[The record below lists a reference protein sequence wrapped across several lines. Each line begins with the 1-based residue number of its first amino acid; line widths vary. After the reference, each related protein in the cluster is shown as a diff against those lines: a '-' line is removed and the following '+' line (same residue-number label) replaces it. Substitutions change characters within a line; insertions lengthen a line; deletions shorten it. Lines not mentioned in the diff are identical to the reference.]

1 MRTFT
6 LTCLVAFATAC
17 NPAFPSITLDD
28 TGTDCND
35 CSGDADTDTDSDTD
49 ADADS
54 DTDTDTDVDPAT
66 TDDDGDGYTENGGD
80 CNDGDAT
87 IYPGAEDI
95 CDDGIDQDC
104 SGSDST
110 TGGSISWDLLAVRLN
125 ITYIGQ
131 QDWLCYGY
139 VPNGTDEVDSNAEIS
154 IGVDG
159 SSSIWTEEDVET
171 WSPTD
176 GTVND
181 GCSVVLYF
189 GEELPVAGNIDLL
202 VDYPYAMDL
211 ELTYQVVTESDQL
224 GDWWEP
230 SVVAYD
236 SDSIGATIAY
246 DFTE

>member
-54 DTDTDTDVDPAT
+54 DTDTDTAVVDT
-66 TDDDGDGYTENGGD
+66 GDT
-80 CNDGDAT
+80 
-87 IYPGAEDI
+87 AEDTAV
-95 CDDGIDQDC
+95 D
-104 SGSDST
+104 
-110 TGGSISWDLLAVRLN
+110 TGTDETIGLINLRFNV
-125 ITYIGQ
+125 TYVGQ

-139 VPNGTDEVDSNAEIS
+139 VPNGTAVIDTNAVISAS
-154 IGVDG
+154 IGSLTWDT
-159 SSSIWTEEDVET
+159 SDVYA
-171 WSPTD
+171 WSPSD

-181 GCSVVLYF
+181 GCSAVISMVGDIPAEGDIVLT
-189 GEELPVAGNIDLL
+189 ISW
-202 VDYPYAMDL
+202 PYSMET
-211 ELTYQVVTESDQL
+211 ELTYQQVPNADQL

-230 SVVAYD
+230 SVVMTG
-236 SDSIGATIAY
+236 SSTTATIHY
-246 DFTE
+246 DYSEYYPE